1 MPLAAQALL
10 PFLALLGAA
19 AIVQRRPRRRSNGWI
34 AAAATG
40 TAGIIALVELLR
52 LAPGEH
58 VDVPYL
64 TTFPYADLAIRL
76 DGLSLAF
83 ASVTL
88 ITAALLMLA
97 RQRLRG
103 DRRDPWFGWL
113 LTSAAACAVIFAHNL
128 LLVYIALQLLTL
140 AWSGALDETARR
152 RRGLRLSVQV
162 ADIGLLL
169 AAASAIQ
176 SVGTSAFSGVP
187 SDTFGLATFLLV
199 LLPVVARVG
208 ALAVTAGGPQATV
221 AFEPAIA
228 WVAPAGYLLMRMLAL
243 MGGRLPDRPTA
254 VVLFAAATLVA
265 LGFAALALFERP
277 GPRLAAMLLVV
288 QAALALALSTGS
300 DPLMTVACTWLWLLL
315 VPLAGL
321 ASVRVPT
328 GSAPEVLTR
337 VNLAMIP
344 GSTAFIGLWLG
355 GRALNARGLLFGII
369 PVGLAVVVAAI
380 AALGRIAPP
389 RSVRPDFATAWAAA
403 LLLIAAFPILVMAHL
418 VVPAAATVRLVPRGT
433 VASSPFGIIAGAG
446 TWPALVASLVV
457 ALVLAL
463 AAWWLGAATL
473 RSPASGG
480 GKSRAAKGG
489 GKGPTPKAGGK
500 SPAPILPS
508 PGGGGNFNPWKLPG
522 MSLPSVPEWSR
533 FLLWGAFGIAVFNVL
548 TRP

>member
-19 AIVQRRPRRRSNGWI
+19 AIILRRPRRKSNGWI

-40 TAGIIALVELLR
+40 TAGIIAMVELLR

-97 RQRLRG
+97 RLGLRG

-152 RRGLRLSVQV
+152 RRGLRLAVQV

-199 LLPVVARVG
+199 LLPVAARVG
-208 ALAVTAGGPQATV
+208 ALAVIGGGPQATV

-228 WVAPAGYLLMRMLAL
+228 WLAPAGYLLMRMLAL

-254 VVLFAAATLVA
+254 VVLFAVGALVA
-265 LGFAALALFERP
+265 LGFAGLALFERP
-277 GPRLAAMLLVV
+277 GPHLAALLLVA
-288 QAALALALSTGS
+288 QAALALAFSTGS

-321 ASVRVPT
+321 ASVRVAS
-328 GSAPEVLTR
+328 GSAAEVPTM

-344 GSTAFIGLWLG
+344 GSVAFIGLWLG
-355 GRALNARGLLFGII
+355 GLALNARGLLFGMI
-369 PVGLAVVVAAI
+369 PVLPVVGLAAI
-380 AALGRIAPP
+380 ATLSRIVP
-389 RSVRPDFATAWAAA
+389 VRRFRVEIAAAWGAA
-403 LLLIAAFPILVMAHL
+403 LLLIAAFPIVVMDHL

-433 VASSPFGIIAGAG
+433 IATSLFGIVAGGG
-446 TWPALVASLVV
+446 TWPALVVSLVV
-457 ALVLAL
+457 ALVLGL
-463 AAWWLGAATL
+463 AVWWLRL
-473 RSPASGG
+473 RAPTQASPRRGG
-480 GKSRAAKGG
+480 LFVAWKW
-489 GKGPTPKAGGK
+489 
-500 SPAPILPS
+500 PS
-508 PGGGGNFNPWKLPG
+508 AWKLPG
-522 MSLPSVPEWSR
+522 VWLPAVPEWSR

>member
-19 AIVQRRPRRRSNGWI
+19 VIVRRRPRRASNGWI
-34 AAAATG
+34 SVAATG
-40 TAGIIALVELLR
+40 LAGIIAMVELLR

-97 RQRLRG
+97 RLRLQG
-103 DRRDPWFGWL
+103 DRRDPWFSWL
-113 LTSAAACAVIFAHNL
+113 LTAAATCAVIFAHNL

-140 AWSGALDETARR
+140 AWTGALDETARR

-176 SVGTSAFSGVP
+176 SVGTSGFSGVP
-187 SDTFGLATFLLV
+187 SDTFALPAFVLV
-199 LLPVVARVG
+199 LLPVVARVA
-208 ALAVTAGGPQATV
+208 ALAVTAGGPQSTV
-221 AFEPAIA
+221 VFEPAIV

-265 LGFAALALFERP
+265 LAMAALALLERSA
-277 GPRLAAMLLVV
+277 GRRIALLLVAH
-288 QAALALALSTGS
+288 AAFALALSTGA

-315 VPLAGL
+315 VPLAGV
-321 ASVRVPT
+321 ASVRVAA
-328 GSAPEVLTR
+328 GSLPEALTL

-344 GSTAFIGLWLG
+344 GSTAFVGLWLG
-355 GRALNARGLLFGII
+355 GLALNARGLLFGVI
-369 PVGLAVVVAAI
+369 PVGVGVALSAI
-380 AALGRIAPP
+380 AALSRLKRP
-389 RSVRPDFATAWAAA
+389 RSLQLDPPTAWGAG
-403 LLLIAAFPILVMAHL
+403 LLLIAAFPIVVMSHL
-418 VVPAAATVRLVPRGT
+418 VVPAAATVRLVPGGT
-433 VASSPFGIIAGAG
+433 VATSPFGIVAAGRFF
-446 TWPALVASLVV
+446 PALVISLLV
-457 ALVLAL
+457 ALGLGV
-463 AAWWLGAATL
+463 AWWLKAPTL
-473 RSPASGG
+473 PSPASGG
-480 GKSRAAKGG
+480 GKSPAATLG
-489 GKGPTPKAGGK
+489 GKIKALTLPALPTVP
-500 SPAPILPS
+500 
-508 PGGGGNFNPWKLPG
+508 PWG
-522 MSLPSVPEWSR
+522 R
-533 FLLWGAFGIAVFNVL
+533 FVLWGAFAVAVYNVL

>member
-19 AIVQRRPRRRSNGWI
+19 AIIQRRPRRTSNGLI

-40 TAGIIALVELLR
+40 TAGNPAMVELWR

-152 RRGLRLSVQV
+152 RRGLRLAVQV

-199 LLPVVARVG
+199 LLPVAVRVG

-228 WVAPAGYLLMRMLAL
+228 WLAPAGYLPWRE
-243 MGGRLPDRPTA
+243 
-254 VVLFAAATLVA
+254 AA
-265 LGFAALALFERP
+265 P
-277 GPRLAAMLLVV
+277 
-288 QAALALALSTGS
+288 
-300 DPLMTVACTWLWLLL
+300 
-315 VPLAGL
+315 
-321 ASVRVPT
+321 
-328 GSAPEVLTR
+328 
-337 VNLAMIP
+337 
-344 GSTAFIGLWLG
+344 
-355 GRALNARGLLFGII
+355 
-369 PVGLAVVVAAI
+369 
-380 AALGRIAPP
+380 
-389 RSVRPDFATAWAAA
+389 
-403 LLLIAAFPILVMAHL
+403 
-418 VVPAAATVRLVPRGT
+418 
-433 VASSPFGIIAGAG
+433 
-446 TWPALVASLVV
+446 
-457 ALVLAL
+457 
-463 AAWWLGAATL
+463 
-473 RSPASGG
+473 
-480 GKSRAAKGG
+480 
-489 GKGPTPKAGGK
+489 
-500 SPAPILPS
+500 
-508 PGGGGNFNPWKLPG
+508 
-522 MSLPSVPEWSR
+522 
-533 FLLWGAFGIAVFNVL
+533 
-548 TRP
+548 